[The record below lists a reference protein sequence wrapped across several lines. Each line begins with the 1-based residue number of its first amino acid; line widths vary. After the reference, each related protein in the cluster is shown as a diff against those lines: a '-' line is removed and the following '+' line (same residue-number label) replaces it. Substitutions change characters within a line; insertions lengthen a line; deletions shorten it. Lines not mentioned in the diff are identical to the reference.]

1 MGLSLAHG
9 LQELN
14 APNELRLGKLVKG
27 TESGELEQCQPGKR
41 GQTILNRS
49 SDIKA

>member
-14 APNELRLGKLVKG
+14 APNELRLGKLVEG
-27 TESGELEQCQPGKR
+27 TENGELEQCQPGKR
-41 GQTILNRS
+41 GQT
-49 SDIKA
+49 KQF